1 MFGNCVL
8 ANKKIAAGSI
18 AIYWGHMSYQST
30 LLAWVKFQSFYIKPI
45 RIHAKPRNR
54 SGFFG

>member
-1 MFGNCVL
+1 MFAIFL
-8 ANKKIAAGSI
+8 LDKKKIAAGSI
-18 AIYWGHMSYQST
+18 AIFWGHMSYQST

>member
-18 AIYWGHMSYQST
+18 AIYWGHMSIDPVGLGDVPKLLYQT
-30 LLAWVKFQSFYIKPI
+30 YKDPCQ
-45 RIHAKPRNR
+45 AKEP
-54 SGFFG
+54 